1 MHFSSLMLG
10 TVQFGLNYGIANV
23 TGKPSYDTA
32 KEILKTAYNLGITA
46 LDTAAAYGDS
56 EEVLGKALTE
66 LGIKDK
72 VTVVTKVP
80 PIPENTD
87 PEKFIKESLIS
98 SLKRLKLD
106 VLPVVLL
113 HSEKNLPYFELL
125 QSFVKIGLIQ
135 EAGISLDS
143 LEYANKANHIK
154 YLQVPCNVLDHRFD
168 NITKDESKKR
178 VFIRSVYLQGM
189 LLMDKDKIPFPEIV
203 TFREKLEQF
212 GLPLAELCMRYLLS
226 ISNNV
231 SVLTGVDTVEQ
242 LKENAALA
250 AKGKLDDTLMKE
262 ISNTVPLLSEKL
274 IRPSLW
280 NLAK

>member
-1 MHFSSLMLG
+1 MLG

-32 KEILKTAYNLGITA
+32 KEILKTTYNLGITA

-125 QSFVKIGLIQ
+125 QSFVKTGLIQ

>member
-154 YLQVPCNVLDHRFD
+154 YLQVPCKVLDHRFD

>member
-1 MHFSSLMLG
+1 
-10 TVQFGLNYGIANV
+10 
-23 TGKPSYDTA
+23 
-32 KEILKTAYNLGITA
+32 
-46 LDTAAAYGDS
+46 
-56 EEVLGKALTE
+56 
-66 LGIKDK
+66 
-72 VTVVTKVP
+72 
-80 PIPENTD
+80 
-87 PEKFIKESLIS
+87 
-98 SLKRLKLD
+98 
-106 VLPVVLL
+106 
-113 HSEKNLPYFELL
+113 
-125 QSFVKIGLIQ
+125 
-135 EAGISLDS
+135 
-143 LEYANKANHIK
+143 
-154 YLQVPCNVLDHRFD
+154 
-168 NITKDESKKR
+168 
-178 VFIRSVYLQGM
+178 
-189 LLMDKDKIPFPEIV
+189 MDKDKIPFPEIV

>member
-1 MHFSSLMLG
+1 MLG

-23 TGKPSYDTA
+23 NGKPSYETA
-32 KEILKTAYNLGITA
+32 KEILKTAYDLGITA

-87 PEKFIKESLIS
+87 PEKFIKDSLTS
-98 SLKRLKLD
+98 SLKRLQLD
-106 VLPVVLL
+106 VIPVVLF
-113 HSEKNLPYFELL
+113 HNECNINYFDIL
-125 QSFVKIGLIQ
+125 QSFIKTGLIK
-135 EAGISLDS
+135 EAGVSLDS
-143 LEYANKANHIK
+143 LEYANKAEDIK

-168 NITKDESKKR
+168 NITKDATKKR

-189 LLMDKDKIPFPEIV
+189 LLMDKSKIPFPEIV
-203 TFREKLEQF
+203 FYREKLEQF

-226 ISNNV
+226 ISDNI

-242 LKENAALA
+242 LKENATLA
-250 AKGKLDDTLMKE
+250 AKGKLDDSLMQE
-262 ISNTVPLLSEKL
+262 ISSAVPLLSENL
-274 IRPSLW
+274 IRPKLW
-280 NLAK
+280 NIAK

>member
-1 MHFSSLMLG
+1 MLG

-23 TGKPSYDTA
+23 TGKPSYDTV
-32 KEILKTAYNLGITA
+32 KEILKTAYDLGITA

-66 LGIKDK
+66 LRIKDK

-87 PEKFIKESLIS
+87 PEKFIKDSLIS
-98 SLKRLKLD
+98 SLKRLQLD
-106 VLPVVLL
+106 VIPVVLF
-113 HSEKNLPYFELL
+113 HNECNVNYFDIL
-125 QSFVKIGLIQ
+125 QSFIKTGLIK
-135 EAGISLDS
+135 EAGVSLDS
-143 LEYANKANHIK
+143 LEYANKAEDIK

-168 NITKDESKKR
+168 NITKDATKKR

-189 LLMDKDKIPFPEIV
+189 LLMDKSKIPFPEIV
-203 TFREKLEQF
+203 FYREKLEQF

-226 ISNNV
+226 ISNKV

-242 LKENAALA
+242 LKENATLA
-250 AKGKLDDTLMKE
+250 AKGKLDDSLMQE
-262 ISNTVPLLSEKL
+262 ISSAVPLLSENL
-274 IRPSLW
+274 IRPKLW
-280 NLAK
+280 NIAK

>member
-1 MHFSSLMLG
+1 M
-10 TVQFGLNYGIANV
+10 
-23 TGKPSYDTA
+23 
-32 KEILKTAYNLGITA
+32 
-46 LDTAAAYGDS
+46 
-56 EEVLGKALTE
+56 
-66 LGIKDK
+66 
-72 VTVVTKVP
+72 
-80 PIPENTD
+80 
-87 PEKFIKESLIS
+87 
-98 SLKRLKLD
+98 
-106 VLPVVLL
+106 
-113 HSEKNLPYFELL
+113 
-125 QSFVKIGLIQ
+125 
-135 EAGISLDS
+135 
-143 LEYANKANHIK
+143 
-154 YLQVPCNVLDHRFD
+154 
-168 NITKDESKKR
+168 
-178 VFIRSVYLQGM
+178 
-189 LLMDKDKIPFPEIV
+189 